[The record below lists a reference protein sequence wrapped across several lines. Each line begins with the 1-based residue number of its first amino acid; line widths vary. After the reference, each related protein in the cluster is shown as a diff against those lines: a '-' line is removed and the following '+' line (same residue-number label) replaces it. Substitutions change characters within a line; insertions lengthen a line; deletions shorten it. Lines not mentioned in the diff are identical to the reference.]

1 MFRLSST
8 RFSTL
13 ACALAASLLLLASGS
28 GVKSRG
34 QSQTSARTPTETV
47 REFFK
52 ALHQKRFREA
62 LSISIYKPAI
72 DGLSAKEFEEL
83 RPEFEAMATDADK
96 VEITG
101 EQISGESAT
110 VFVKVPDDKGVMQPS
125 KVDLM
130 KVGGAWIVG
139 EPQGEKA
146 IREAGKDYF
155 FNVRVQVNET
165 DAQDM
170 MVRIIKA
177 QIAHGSQN
185 GGLYADIPTLVKEG
199 LLPEDIMT
207 TASTGYKYHLK
218 LSGDKKTYTAGAEP
232 EQYGRTGRVSFYLDP
247 AGLQR
252 KDVGGK
258 PLTPDKK

>member
-13 ACALAASLLLLASGS
+13 ACALCASLLLLASGS
-28 GVKSRG
+28 GVRTRA
-34 QSQTSARTPTETV
+34 QAAQARTPSETV

-52 ALHQKRFREA
+52 ALHEKRFREA

-72 DGLSAKEFEEL
+72 DGLSAKDFEEL

-101 EQISGESAT
+101 EQISGDSAT
-110 VFVKVPDDKGVMQPS
+110 VFVKVPDDNGAMQPS

-130 KVGGAWIVG
+130 KLGGAWIVG
-139 EPQGEKA
+139 EPQNEKA

-155 FNVRVQVNET
+155 FNVRIQVNET

-177 QIAHGSQN
+177 QLVHGSQN

-199 LLPEDIMT
+199 LLPKDIET

-218 LSGDKKTYTAGAEP
+218 LGGDKKTYTAGAEP
-232 EQYGRTGRVSFYLDP
+232 EQYGRTGRVSFYLDT